1 MYSKCKERSVNLL
14 PEISNLV
21 VVDESPSGIAV
32 RVLPSFRALLGSQ
45 IYAKEADKTIR
56 RALKKGVL
64 AGARRDSSQS
74 VIFNADQRAAA
85 FELAEILMQ
94 KIDNLAS
101 RPIDRKNVER
111 VLEIT
116 SAECTRWTKD
126 GRLPKSGN
134 LIINRGAQRV
144 QVSTYSPEAVAEL
157 IARPEVITL
166 WRHQDKS
173 SSETS

>member
-1 MYSKCKERSVNLL
+1 ML
-14 PEISNLV
+14 PEISDLV

-32 RVLPSFRALLGSQ
+32 RILPSFRALLGSQ
-45 IYAKEADKTIR
+45 IYAKEADKTIQ
-56 RALKKGVL
+56 RALKKSVL

-74 VIFNADQRAAA
+74 VIFNTDQRAAA
-85 FELAEILMQ
+85 LELAGILRQ

-111 VLEIT
+111 VLKIT

-126 GRLPKSGN
+126 GRIPKSGN
-134 LIINRGAQRV
+134 LIINRGTQRV
-144 QVSTYSPEAVAEL
+144 QVSTYSPAAVTDL

-173 SSETS
+173 SCGTS